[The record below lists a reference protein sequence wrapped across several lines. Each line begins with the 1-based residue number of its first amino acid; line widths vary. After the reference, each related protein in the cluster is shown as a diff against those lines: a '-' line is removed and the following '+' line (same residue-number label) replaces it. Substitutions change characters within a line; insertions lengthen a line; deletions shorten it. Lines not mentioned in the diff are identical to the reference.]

1 MIQAAN
7 KIAYKD
13 ASVALMKPLEAPA
26 ENQGCLYPDLVD
38 EASILEWAG
47 VSLGR
52 AEIYRLYLSIKALA
66 DSIAGDNRARFFGK
80 IYTRGEPYYVV
91 EMNSVY
97 EGEEEIDPKKQEGKE
112 GANKYTYFVS
122 QNIEAGVPSWT
133 KLPEVKAAQVVAASQ
148 FKRYLT
154 GDLEAPVPTFP
165 VFDGVEKNLLRAQ
178 IARIAGATSIS
189 PDGFFE
195 IEEDSDPPVLKLA
208 EGEALNERFP
218 KAAEELKDP
227 EQWKHHE
234 IELNALGRATA
245 LPPQEDEN
253 GEPIEEEDP
262 VPVTEI
268 LNPINP
274 DTWSLRTGPSGAGVA
289 SFACAVAKSI
299 TWPGAVSVYQGRRF
313 VNVYV
318 GNAIAYAATPYSPP
332 LPQFTQSEWAPG
344 EEETGLT
351 EEADVR
357 ADPTP
362 PKEEEAEEE

>member
-195 IEEDSDPPVLKLA
+195 IDLSKWDIAAGGLLIKEAGGIVSDFSGKDDWINSGNIIA
-208 EGEALNERFP
+208 STP
-218 KAAEELKDP
+218 KIYEPFIKIISKHLSKELK
-227 EQWKHHE
+227 
-234 IELNALGRATA
+234 G
-245 LPPQEDEN
+245 
-253 GEPIEEEDP
+253 
-262 VPVTEI
+262 
-268 LNPINP
+268 
-274 DTWSLRTGPSGAGVA
+274 
-289 SFACAVAKSI
+289 
-299 TWPGAVSVYQGRRF
+299 
-313 VNVYV
+313 
-318 GNAIAYAATPYSPP
+318 
-332 LPQFTQSEWAPG
+332 
-344 EEETGLT
+344 
-351 EEADVR
+351 
-357 ADPTP
+357 
-362 PKEEEAEEE
+362 